1 VSVKQQVGSVDLV
14 GMDRLIVR
22 RWSRLA
28 AAAEQLAGAR
38 SQQSIVDILRATARK
53 IVGADGIAI
62 ILRDADQCQYI
73 AEDSFEPLWAGQ
85 RFPAEHCVSGWAMQR
100 CETVVIPDI
109 EIDPRVPL
117 DAYRTTFVKSMVMV
131 PIGRPEAS
139 AALGA
144 YWSEVARPSENEI
157 ALLEAIAR
165 IASTAL
171 ANARLLVSM
180 EELNVT
186 LGDRVA
192 ERTAKLQEA
201 HEILRQAQKMEIIGQ
216 LTGNVAHDF
225 NNLLAPIMGNL
236 DLVLRRSNEV
246 DRVHR
251 PATIAMEAAERARI
265 LIQRLLAFA
274 RRQPLSPTA
283 VDLGELAAG
292 TSDLLQTT
300 LGPRISLDID
310 IGSRLP
316 RVKADRHQL
325 EMAILNLAVNARD
338 AMPAGGSLKL
348 SARMASE
355 DSLPADIKG
364 EFVCLSIVDDGVGMD
379 ADTAKRA
386 IEPFFTTKSTGNGTG
401 LGLSMVHGLVA
412 QLGGSME
419 ISSKIGYGTQ
429 IELWLPVLR
438 QIGQAPTEASLA
450 EPATDSEG
458 LILIIDDE
466 PIVRMSTAEMLA
478 DLGYRFVEAGTAQEG
493 LTLIEEGL
501 APDMVITDHIMPGMT
516 GAELALRLRIEHPE
530 IAILIISGYQGIDLI
545 APDVVRLSKPFRQ
558 AHLAASI
565 AAALDQVRR

>member
-1 VSVKQQVGSVDLV
+1 
-14 GMDRLIVR
+14 
-22 RWSRLA
+22 
-28 AAAEQLAGAR
+28 
-38 SQQSIVDILRATARK
+38 
-53 IVGADGIAI
+53 
-62 ILRDADQCQYI
+62 
-73 AEDSFEPLWAGQ
+73 
-85 RFPAEHCVSGWAMQR
+85 
-100 CETVVIPDI
+100 
-109 EIDPRVPL
+109 
-117 DAYRTTFVKSMVMV
+117 
-131 PIGRPEAS
+131 
-139 AALGA
+139 
-144 YWSEVARPSENEI
+144 
-157 ALLEAIAR
+157 
-165 IASTAL
+165 
-171 ANARLLVSM
+171 M